1 LKASLG
7 GFEIH
12 PLLPLGSG
20 WLDRRQP
27 MPLRTRRLWWV
38 VVVAL
43 LPILAVELFVPARE
57 QSQTPDEANHLLGG
71 VRSWKYGDF
80 GSNPEHPPFAKLVA
94 ALPVL
99 DVPAPP
105 AIQYTQ
111 YFKSENFS
119 KGAEFL
125 YTHDADD
132 MLWRS
137 RAAVS
142 VFTFAL
148 ALLVLAAG
156 SEIFGPGTGLVAL
169 LIFVFEPNLLAHGAM
184 VTTDMA
190 AACCFFAAV
199 YAYYRWRRH
208 PTVWRIIV
216 CGIAAGLALGAKHS
230 GLFLIPVLLVLAL
243 IDLFASSSVSEGRS
257 GWRRNALH
265 TVLSLTVAG
274 IVAYVILWAFYGFR
288 YQARPENLVMVPTLG
303 EFSLSSNSPLVEA
316 VIPRLAAWHLLP
328 EAYLFGLVDIAD
340 SAKRDPMFLLGT
352 DYATG
357 HWFYFP
363 VAFLVK
369 STLGFLAL
377 LLAAPFLKDLWKA
390 GKWRATLYL
399 LLPALMYFGVSL
411 ASTMNIGIRH
421 ILPVYPFFV
430 VIAAA
435 AAVAL
440 ARRRSWGSYVVG
452 ALLLF
457 HAASSAHVFP
467 NYLTYA
473 NEAWGG
479 PTNTY
484 RLLTDSNADWG
495 QGLRAAKSYLDEH
508 GIKDCWFA
516 HYGWNTNPA
525 YYNVP
530 CKPLPEAIAH
540 MFGGALPPVPARIEG
555 TVLISG
561 SEADGDYWGPG
572 DLNPYEQFLHRRP
585 DDLIANGILVFHG
598 QFDVPLLSAL
608 AHSGQARQFAGLQ
621 KWNRALTEAHIAL
634 SLAPRSAEAHAVFGN
649 ILLAMGRTEDARLS
663 FQDALSLAQT
673 DHPQFQMIRVL
684 KIPPIFSSLSG
695 KEMR

>member
-1 LKASLG
+1 
-7 GFEIH
+7 
-12 PLLPLGSG
+12 
-20 WLDRRQP
+20 
-27 MPLRTRRLWWV
+27 MTLRTRRFWWTAV
-38 VVVAL
+38 VTL
-43 LPILAVELFVPARE
+43 LLILAVELFIPARE

-80 GSNPEHPPFAKLVA
+80 GTNPEHPPFAKLVA

-99 DVPAPP
+99 GIPSPP
-105 AIQYTQ
+105 AIPYTQ

-119 KGAEFL
+119 MGAEFL
-125 YTHDADD
+125 YTHDADG
-132 MLWRS
+132 MLWHA

-184 VTTDMA
+184 ITTDMA

-199 YAYYRWRRH
+199 YAYYRWRKH

-216 CGIAAGLALGAKHS
+216 CGIATGLALGAKHS
-230 GLFLIPVLLVLAL
+230 GLFLAPVLLVLAL
-243 IDLFASSSVSEGRS
+243 IDVLAKSSVNKAGRNQ
-257 GWRRNALH
+257 WRKDALH
-265 TVLSLTVAG
+265 SAISLAVAG
-274 IVAYVILWAFYGFR
+274 MIAYAILWAFYDFR
-288 YQARPENLVMVPTLG
+288 YQARPGSLVMLPTLE
-303 EFSLSSNSPLVEA
+303 EFALSSHSPLVEA
-316 VIPRLAAWHLLP
+316 VIPRLAAGHLLP

-363 VAFLVK
+363 IAFLIK

-390 GKWRATLYL
+390 DKWRATLFL

-440 ARRRSWGSYVVG
+440 SRRRSWGAYAAG

-457 HAASSAHVFP
+457 HVVSSALVFP

-495 QGLRAAKSYLDEH
+495 QGLRAAKNYLDAH

-525 YYNVP
+525 YYNIP

-540 MFGGALPPVPARIEG
+540 MFGGALPLVPARIEG
-555 TVLISG
+555 TILISG

-572 DLNPYEQFLHRRP
+572 DLNPYEQFLHRQP
-585 DDLIANGILVFHG
+585 DALIANSILVFHG
-598 QFDVPLLSAL
+598 QFDLPLLAAL
-608 AHSGQARQFAGLQ
+608 SHSSHAQQLAGQKEWDQAQ
-621 KWNRALTEAHIAL
+621 KEAYIAI
-634 SLAPRSAEAHAVFGN
+634 SLAPGSAEAHAVLGN
-649 ILLAMGRTEDARLS
+649 ILLAMGRTEEARRS
-663 FQDALSLAQT
+663 FQDARSLAQN

-684 KIPPIFSSLSG
+684 KIPPNFSSQ
-695 KEMR
+695 